1 MRFNEY
7 PILKLLLAYIL
18 GIVLGSFVL
27 PDGVPWWPLGILFLI
42 LGALAWPKKY
52 LFNYTYRFISGAF
65 ILLIFTYL
73 GVLIYQNSET
83 NLHPRHF
90 GNHLQEQDLWIVS
103 IRSMPEAKEKSV
115 ALEVEIEYNL
125 SQKQKFEGKALVYL
139 QKDSLSEDLFYGD
152 YLLINQQFK
161 LITPPQNPY
170 QFNFAAYSSRKGIY
184 HQAYLKSEDWKLI
197 PNLKNHNLAYFALL
211 LRNRM
216 IAILRQNELNEDELA
231 VASGILLGE
240 QSMISDELRAS
251 YSGSGASHVLSVSG
265 LHVGIVFM
273 ILSFLLKPFHWG
285 KHDKLLKALFV
296 IFILWLYALLTGLS
310 PSVNRSAGMFTFIA
324 VGQSLRRHTHIL
336 GSLSASAFVLLLINP
351 NYLFDLGFQLSY
363 SAVIAIV
370 ALQKPISDW
379 WIAPN
384 KITDAFWQLV
394 VVSVAAQV
402 GTAPISIFYFH
413 QFPNLFLLTNFIVIP
428 LTYIILVYA
437 ILVLVISPLSWVAH
451 YAGMGLSNLIEFM
464 NWIITQIEGLSFGVT
479 RDLYLNLSMLF
490 LSLAMISIF
499 AIMLRQLRKWQLFA
513 QLIMLVAFLGFNLFK
528 YDTSNEMILYDTSK
542 NTYLAVYENGN
553 AHIFCDSAV
562 MEKPDLVRFQISEN
576 EIRKGIKKRYYHL
589 ISEDLSA
596 TGATFKIQFPFLAY
610 GNQLYYLSTSKE
622 RRKGIDSLDWMVLNA
637 KEKLLIKPDSLMGQ
651 RILASQVPTWKIKL
665 LEGADSNKLYEVRK
679 KGAYVQKL

>member
-103 IRSMPEAKEKSV
+103 IRSMPEVKEKSV

-152 YLLINQQFK
+152 YLLINQRFK

-363 SAVIAIV
+363 SAVVAIV

-451 YAGMGLSNLIEFM
+451 YAGMGLSNLIGFM
-464 NWIITQIEGLSFGVT
+464 NWTITQIEGLSFGVT

-513 QLIMLVAFLGFNLFK
+513 QLILLVAFLGFNLFK
-528 YDTSNEMILYDTSK
+528 YDTSNEMILYDTPK
-542 NTYLAVYENGN
+542 NTYLAVYENGK

-562 MEKPDLVRFQISEN
+562 MEKPEIVSFQVAEN
-576 EIRKGIKKRYYHL
+576 ELRKGIKKRYYHL
-589 ISEDLSA
+589 LNNELSA

>member
-103 IRSMPEAKEKSV
+103 IRSMPEVKEKSV

-152 YLLINQQFK
+152 YLLINQRFK

-363 SAVIAIV
+363 SAVVAIV

-451 YAGMGLSNLIEFM
+451 YAGMGLSNLIGFM
-464 NWIITQIEGLSFGVT
+464 NWTITQIEGLSFGVT

-562 MEKPDLVRFQISEN
+562 MAKPEIVSFQVAEN
-576 EIRKGIKKRYYHL
+576 ELRKGIKKRYYHL
-589 ISEDLSA
+589 LNNELSA